1 MISKTKT
8 PAKVACLR
16 RPVKVRRLR
25 RLPVEN
31 DALRFCGFSSSLFP
45 ECVREGILLNFAT
58 GHDSSN
64 PPPRSRFA
72 KEFILLNTPANP
84 GHGHT

>member
-1 MISKTKT
+1 MGISYRTYTIENCLQKQKT

-31 DALRFCGFSSSLFP
+31 DALR
-45 ECVREGILLNFAT
+45 A
-58 GHDSSN
+58 
-64 PPPRSRFA
+64 
-72 KEFILLNTPANP
+72 
-84 GHGHT
+84 

>member
-1 MISKTKT
+1 MKKIEIVFQIGKFTNYGCRQKQKT

-31 DALRFCGFSSSLFP
+31 DALR
-45 ECVREGILLNFAT
+45 A
-58 GHDSSN
+58 
-64 PPPRSRFA
+64 
-72 KEFILLNTPANP
+72 
-84 GHGHT
+84 